1 MELYG
6 AVMAS
11 RVATCVADGRIAGP
25 SQPGTDHRYIGLRET
40 YEQAVDRVKTCLPKA
55 ERAYWK
61 SHVAFFVVTFSA
73 EAWMRSTVDW
83 NLEAGVPVLR
93 KKEYKGMTNWGV
105 WHYAGLL
112 PLYCADPVTGDPFI
126 RVRFCFVPSAMLS
139 GKDWESP
146 SSPSLPLRGVWAP
159 RDGLPAR
166 TAPPP
171 LLALP
176 WVAAEAS
183 RERKR
188 RNKMS
193 PPPRAP
199 KRTKC
204 TTPLGR
210 GRCSGPLAVS
220 AAASSRELVSGLLR

>member
-11 RVATCVADGRIAGP
+11 RVATCVADGHIAGP

-40 YEQAVDRVKTCLPKA
+40 YEQAVGRVKTCLPKT
-55 ERAYWK
+55 ERADWK
-61 SHVAFFVVTFSA
+61 SHVTLFVATFSA

-139 GKDWESP
+139 DTDWESS

-159 RDGLPAR
+159 RDGFRAP

-171 LLALP
+171 QLALP
-176 WVAAEAS
+176 WVEDETSTA
-183 RERKR
+183 RKR
-188 RNKMS
+188 RNKM
-193 PPPRAP
+193 PPQ
-199 KRTKC
+199 
-204 TTPLGR
+204 
-210 GRCSGPLAVS
+210 S
-220 AAASSRELVSGLLR
+220 AA